1 MRLPLLRTLPPGGLL
16 RVGCQTQMMET
27 AAGGLSWAELAAV
40 EQPGLAADG
49 PGLLERL
56 GSLET
61 TGWDGPGL
69 LQSGGLDISYWDLHI
84 FLLVPTVFLLTQGR
98 PTLLTSEGDPLRR
111 TAAFSYITFI
121 LSIAVAQAFMWDS
134 VGANIGIWE
143 FNPAKCTGLGTGT
156 LLPLEEIAW
165 LFHHVIK
172 AALWQLKVCEWSFN
186 APSVPPAP
194 MADELR
200 QQGNMALFV
209 LASFGVF
216 ALAGEIDNVKCLGL
230 IATFFAPVL
239 AIIWNLGSRYL
250 RSHWKLFLVGWLAP
264 GWWTVCIDCVG
275 QQQGVWFFP
284 PRYRTGLATLPH
296 SLWLYYSLWLHYS
309 PWPHCSP
316 GTSPASPRCPTACSS
331 STSPPSTSSPRWCA
345 TIGV

>member
-1 MRLPLLRTLPPGGLL
+1 MRFVRTLLPAGGLL
-16 RVGCQTQMMET
+16 RVGRQTQMLET
-27 AAGGLSWAELAAV
+27 AAGGGLDWAGLAA
-40 EQPGLAADG
+40 EQPGPGLAADG

-121 LSIAVAQAFMWDS
+121 LSIAVAQAFVWDS

-172 AALWQLKVCEWSFN
+172 AALWQLKVCEWTFN

-216 ALAGEIDNVKCLGL
+216 ALAGDIDTVKCLGL
-230 IATFFAPVL
+230 IAAFFAPVL
-239 AIIWNLGSRYL
+239 AIVWNLGSRYL

-284 PRYRTGLATLPH
+284 PRYLTGLATLPDG
-296 SLWLYYSLWLHYS
+296 LLKLDIAAVYLV
-309 PWPHCSP
+309 
-316 GTSPASPRCPTACSS
+316 
-331 STSPPSTSSPRWCA
+331 STLVRHHRPPP
-345 TIGV
+345 